1 MPNLDISQI
10 VGQFLGRLFGNGQSP
25 QSSSPQPTSTPGPE
39 LPSERTLH
47 EIRYP
52 AGSSVPS
59 GAQPIDYND
68 PSAAWRYQQAP
79 GLTFLGGQTG
89 GSSFLEPAPNPPNI
103 RLRDLVRALLENFGR
118 EPFLVGTPA
127 WMPTGDPFQH
137 NISSLL
143 PPPGAAGPSERSF
156 WRERAL

>member
-39 LPSERTLH
+39 LPSENVLH
-47 EIRYP
+47 NIRYP

-59 GAQPIDYND
+59 GAQPINYND
-68 PSAAWRYQQAP
+68 PSTAWRIQQAP
-79 GLTFLGGQTG
+79 QVRFLGGQID
-89 GSSFLEPAPNPPNI
+89 EPNI
-103 RLRDLVRALLENFGR
+103 VAPQIPSNIGLRDVIRAVLANFAR
-118 EPFLVGTPA
+118 EPFISGTPM
-127 WMPTGDPFQH
+127 WLPSGNPFQH